1 MPPKGKFKI
10 VVKPKDEAPIVIL
23 TRYLYIKQ
31 EVLASLALTLI
42 ESNFEEALFWAYEL
56 YYSGFQEECL
66 EFIQAIYREWFSE
79 KNPKL
84 GKFLSNQ
91 HKKWLSSKDD
101 HVVGTM
107 VRNIMNREF
116 VIQVGGFGEGL
127 FHEIPKNSV
136 KEFAK
141 DTGFYVVMDP
151 SAVEKYNTAEKGE
164 DELPYLVPRRCC
176 LYGTRKYAN
185 TAFNCYHK
193 DTSNKDLYLI
203 YRNHWIYYAS
213 FSPLWRERILSS
225 KGYINNELKTV
236 TFLNEDD
243 QEEFY
248 DEFGYEPDE
257 QPKDLLQK
265 WIDLTPQ
272 KGGVVGEQAKG
283 SLLIA
288 HT

>member
-10 VVKPKDEAPIVIL
+10 VVKPKDEPPIVIL

-116 VIQVGGFGEGL
+116 VIQAGGFGEGL

-141 DTGFYVVMDP
+141 DTGFYVAMDS
-151 SAVEKYNTAEKGE
+151 SAVEKYKTAEKGE

-176 LYGTRKYAN
+176 VFETRKYAN
-185 TAFNCYHK
+185 AAFNCHHK

-203 YRNHWIYYAS
+203 YRNHWVYYAS

-265 WIDLTPQ
+265 WIGLMSQ
-272 KGGVVGEQAKG
+272 KIPY
-283 SLLIA
+283 L
-288 HT
+288 